1 MQKHY
6 ENLSLEN
13 IDGEIWKPIAE
24 YNGAYEASN
33 YGRIKSLARTV
44 MFDHPKFGK
53 CSLSY
58 SETIMKQTTNS
69 TEYLYVTLSDEN
81 GGSKTHRVHRLI
93 AKAFIENSENK
104 PFINHRDGN
113 KTNNAIHNLEWV
125 TVKENT
131 IHAYQSGLIP
141 IKKGAEHAQSKLVY
155 QYSIHGE
162 LIAIHGS
169 CGEAHRVTGYSSA
182 QINKCC
188 NKQFDYV
195 GESVFSYEELPQEY
209 FNRDFRPRYDKD
221 RVVIKKDLIGQ
232 ELQRYR
238 TAKEAAAQNN
248 IPYISIYYN
257 LSGRT
262 KTAYGYKWA
271 YAE

>member
-1 MQKHY
+1 MQQN
-6 ENLSLEN
+6 EQQSQVV
-13 IDGEIWKPIAE
+13 EIWKPIEGYETRYEVSNLGNFRSLPKTVE
-24 YNGAYEASN
+24 Y
-33 YGRIKSLARTV
+33 T
-44 MFDHPKFGK
+44 HPKLG
-53 CSLSY
+53 
-58 SETIMKQTTNS
+58 EM
-69 TEYLYVTLSDEN
+69 TLSMKGATLKPTLNRSGYYYIGLYNEQN
-81 GGSKTHRVHRLI
+81 EPKQFRAHRLV
-93 AKAFIENSENK
+93 AKAFIPNPENK
-104 PFINHRDGN
+104 PFINHKDGN
-113 KTNNAIHNLEWV
+113 KENNCASNLEWV

-131 IHAYQSGLIP
+131 IHAYETGLIP
-141 IKKGAEHAQSKLVY
+141 IKRGEAHAQSKKVY
-155 QYSIHGE
+155 EYNLKGE
-162 LIAIHGS
+162 LIATHGS